1 MRVHFANTYSALKV
15 FLWVFSATILRP
27 LTSARNYA
35 TIADPK
41 KQIREVIFA
50 SIFRNNRARKR
61 IRTLIF
67 HQGSY
72 AHRLAQRRGFEPP
85 DESPPSHD
93 FQSCSLNHS
102 DISAKPC
109 NHIIFPQKR
118 QLILRAFRQK
128 VFGNFLIPPMRGR
141 RGKKREKH
149 ASKRV
154 KSCKKAE
161 EFDIRLCRGVLSCY
175 TVREQYEPRFFVA
188 ARRVLRAFGKA
199 DRRAFFVC
207 RSSSQNFTS

>member
-1 MRVHFANTYSALKV
+1 MPHGQQKSRARNKSLLGSQSH
-15 FLWVFSATILRP
+15 LWVFSATILRP

-61 IRTLIF
+61 IRTPIF

-72 AHRLAQRRGFEPP
+72 AHRMAQRRGFEPP

-102 DISAKPC
+102 DISAGTTVILQQIRPKC
-109 NHIIFPQKR
+109 NCFSCAFVTFPVQI
-118 QLILRAFRQK
+118 QNLFRWQ
-128 VFGNFLIPPMRGR
+128 NLP
-141 RGKKREKH
+141 
-149 ASKRV
+149 
-154 KSCKKAE
+154 
-161 EFDIRLCRGVLSCY
+161 FDFRNLSAGFN
-175 TVREQYEPRFFVA
+175 RFS
-188 ARRVLRAFGKA
+188 A
-199 DRRAFFVC
+199 D
-207 RSSSQNFTS
+207 